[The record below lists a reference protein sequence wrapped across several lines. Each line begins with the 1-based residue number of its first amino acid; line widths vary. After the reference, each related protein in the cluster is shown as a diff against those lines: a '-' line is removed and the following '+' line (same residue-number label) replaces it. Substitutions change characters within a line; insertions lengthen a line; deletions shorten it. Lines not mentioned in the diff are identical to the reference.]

1 MSIQPITINDIHKKY
16 YAHGCISELDY
27 NNILLLHDDLDNKNQ
42 SEVMKLENARFN
54 KIGFKT
60 KTSKLLH
67 ELVELK
73 KGLKEYVESFKEKK
87 TPSNYVY
94 EFDLKRYYKEM
105 DKALFATLYID
116 YIDKMIKAVKKDKA
130 SFGLILDDP
139 EKYEAIVS
147 WLVKVALNYNIILNF
162 MTYNKEYYDQVLA
175 DAEMLRIQQEERDSD
190 YMDKNPYHIN
200 GTQRVS
206 KAE

>member
-1 MSIQPITINDIHKKY
+1 MSIQPISINDIHKKY

-42 SEVMKLENARFN
+42 SEVMKLENSRFN

-116 YIDKMIKAVKKDKA
+116 YFDKMIKAVKKDKA

-200 GTQRVS
+200 RTQRVS

>member
-1 MSIQPITINDIHKKY
+1 MSIQPITIIDIHKKY

-42 SEVMKLENARFN
+42 LEVIKLENSRFN
-54 KIGFKT
+54 KIGFRT

-73 KGLKEYVESFKEKK
+73 KGLKEYVESFKGKK
-87 TPSNYVY
+87 TPSNYVN

-105 DKALFATLYID
+105 DKALIATLYID
-116 YIDKMIKAVKKDKA
+116 YFDKMIKVVRKDKA

-139 EKYEAIVS
+139 EKYDVIVS

-162 MTYNKEYYDQVLA
+162 MTYNKKYYDQVLD
-175 DAEMLRIQQEERDSD
+175 DAKALRMQQEERDSD
-190 YMDKNPYHIN
+190 YVDRNPYHIN

>member
-1 MSIQPITINDIHKKY
+1 MSIQPISVNEIHKKY

-42 SEVMKLENARFN
+42 LEVMKLENSRFN
-54 KIGFKT
+54 KIGVKS
-60 KTSKLLH
+60 KTSRLIH

-73 KGLKEYVESFKEKK
+73 KGLKSYVEGFRNIKG
-87 TPSNYVY
+87 PVNYVY
-94 EFDLKRYYKEM
+94 DYDISRYYQKR

-116 YIDKMIKAVKKDKA
+116 YIDQMIKTIRRDKA
-130 SFGLILDDP
+130 TFGLVLDDP
-139 EKYEAIVS
+139 VKYDGIVS
-147 WLVKVALNYNIILNF
+147 WVVRVALNYNILLNF
-162 MTYNKEYYDQVLA
+162 MTYNKEYYDKVLA
-175 DAEMLRIQQEERDSD
+175 DAEVLRVQQEERDGD
-190 YMDKNPYHIN
+190 YVDRNPYHIN